1 MKLPVPKEPTE
12 VKDWIRK
19 IEGMTDKS
27 GRINWDSLNVW
38 YGNKLPQYLWHEWKD
53 TLKPHGFTW
62 QKFLKLLRH
71 RTDAVLLWYKGAYSW
86 EEFVKE
92 TTKLIEGPL
101 GTEIAKQK

>member
-38 YGNKLPQYLWHEWKD
+38 YGNKLPQYLWGEWKD
-53 TLKPHGFTW
+53 TLKPKGFTW
-62 QKFLKLLRH
+62 QKFLKLLGH
-71 RTDAVLLWYKGAYSW
+71 RTDAVLLWYKGSYTW
-86 EEFVKE
+86 EEFVRE
-92 TTKLIEGPL
+92 TIKLIEGPL
-101 GTEIAKQK
+101 GQDIVRH